1 MSARDLVRTMGVTA
15 LEADVLQK
23 LMEAH
28 PDHAALIQAQLALAT
43 VTSRRKTPSGFFLNL
58 AVSPQVLFEPANF
71 ELNDVYADIEGLEHG
86 AGFVLFVRN
95 GRLSFL
101 EGHSHDEDWPGHV
114 GDYDVFV
121 RSPSRGVV
129 H

>member
-1 MSARDLVRTMGVTA
+1 MSARDLVRVMGMTA
-15 LEADVLQK
+15 LEADVMQK

-28 PDHAALIQAQLALAT
+28 PDYKDLIQAQLDQAT
-43 VTSRRKTPSGFFLNL
+43 ISSRRKTWFGFFLNF
-58 AVSPQVLFEPANF
+58 AVSPITLFEPPDF

-86 AGFVLFVRN
+86 AGFLLFIRN
-95 GRLSFL
+95 GKLAFL

-114 GDYDVFV
+114 GDYEVFV
-121 RSPSRGVV
+121 RSPERGVV

>member
-1 MSARDLVRTMGVTA
+1 MTARDLVRTMGVTT
-15 LEADVLQK
+15 LEADVLTK

-28 PDHAALIQAQLALAT
+28 PDYGPLIQAQLELAT
-43 VTSRRKTPSGFFLNL
+43 IASRRKTWFGFFLNF
-58 AVSPQVLFEPANF
+58 AVSPLALFEPANF

-86 AGFVLFVRN
+86 AGFVLFIRN

-114 GDYDVFV
+114 GEYEVFV
-121 RSPSRGVV
+121 RSPERGVL